1 MRELRLTRVRGVPQ
15 DYVQAHMWAS
25 IRVTTGE
32 RDGMPEFLPMFE
44 SQRDNIELNM
54 TPAQVAKSGALVREW
69 HLAHPWEPT
78 EMQIL
83 TLTSL
88 SEGGALRWLQWLRGA
103 AEQGYAY
110 AQVNLGRMYREGWGV
125 PQDDA
130 EAVRWYRLAAAQ
142 GHANAQIGLA
152 MMYGFGQG
160 VPQDD
165 AEMVRWYRLAAA
177 QGNAYAHYPLGLLY
191 AEGRGVPRDDAEA
204 VRWYRLSAEQ
214 GYADAQTTLGFMYT
228 EGRGVP
234 QDYTEAVRWYR
245 LAAEQGNA
253 GGQYRLGIMF
263 RNGRGVPQ
271 DHVQAHVWFNLAASR
286 QTGENREFSVT
297 ARDGLEARMTPDQLA
312 EAQRLAGA
320 WDGCINSKSC

>member
-142 GHANAQIGLA
+142 GNAC
-152 MMYGFGQG
+152 
-160 VPQDD
+160 
-165 AEMVRWYRLAAA
+165 
-177 QGNAYAHYPLGLLY
+177 AHYPLGLLY

>member
-130 EAVRWYRLAAAQ
+130 EA
-142 GHANAQIGLA
+142 
-152 MMYGFGQG
+152 
-160 VPQDD
+160 
-165 AEMVRWYRLAAA
+165 VRWYRLAAA